1 MVSVI
6 VMAALFT
13 PAALKFLAAL
23 KKNNK
28 REWFQPR
35 KQEFDEL
42 LHAPLVQFAGLVNNM
57 LLKSAP
63 DYAVLEPAKALNR
76 IYRDIRFSADK
87 TPYQTHVSMLF
98 PNGKLG
104 KKVGA
109 AFYFHLSS
117 EDAMI
122 AAGMYFGETRELQAV
137 RQHLAESHA
146 EFRAILAAKPLKQKF
161 GELQGESLQKCPRQ
175 FGVDHP
181 AADLLKRKQWLL
193 HANLP
198 AYAVLTENFAA
209 DAIKAFRLLIPF
221 VKFLNEPLKGMAAV
235 PGEARL

>member
-1 MVSVI
+1 
-6 VMAALFT
+6 MAALFT

-35 KQEFDEL
+35 KEEFDEL
-42 LHAPLVQFAGLVNNM
+42 LRNPLVQFAGMVNNM
-57 LLKSAP
+57 LLKAAP

-98 PNGKLG
+98 PNSKLG

-109 AFYFHLSS
+109 ALYFHLSA
-117 EDAMI
+117 EEAMI

-137 RQHLAESHA
+137 RQHLAENHA
-146 EFRAILAAKPLKQKF
+146 DLRAILAAKPLKQKF

-198 AYAVLTENFAA
+198 ASAVLTENFAT
-209 DAIKAFRLLIPF
+209 DAIKAFQLLIPF

-235 PGEARL
+235 TGEARL

>member
-1 MVSVI
+1 
-6 VMAALFT
+6 MAALFT

-23 KKNNK
+23 KKHNQ

-35 KQEFDEL
+35 KEEFGKL

-57 LLKSAP
+57 LLKAAP

-98 PNGKLG
+98 PDRKLG
-104 KKVGA
+104 KKTGA
-109 AFYFHLSS
+109 ALYFHLSA

-137 RQHLAESHA
+137 RQHMAENHA
-146 EFRAILAAKPLKQKF
+146 AFRAILAAKPLKQKF
-161 GELQGESLQKCPRQ
+161 GELQGESLRKCPRQ

-193 HANLP
+193 HANIP
-198 AYAVLTENFAA
+198 PTAVLTDNFAA
-209 DAIKAFRLLIPF
+209 DAIKAFQLLIPF
-221 VKFLNEPLKGMAAV
+221 VTFLNKPLKGIAQEKGQA
-235 PGEARL
+235 